1 MKLNKFISK
10 YQTSS
15 KKKAEQYISQGKV
28 KVNKSIVTDIF
39 FEVDKGDKV
48 LLNNKLVNIKI
59 DGYILYN
66 KPKDVDL
73 NHLPEYVINF
83 LKNFYSNNDYK
94 SLNIGKGMSGLVLFY
109 DDINFN
115 FEKRKKF
122 ISVLFDIQFDSELSK
137 DQKDDISKFI
147 NTLDELSEINFI
159 KNNNAAIRI
168 MINNEELL
176 FKELNNYGCDSIDRV
191 LISNLDKFEVPR
203 GKFRELNKIEI
214 LNFKSLSTSPI
225 KTSG

>member
-15 KKKAEQYISQGKV
+15 KKKAEQYINQGKV
-28 KVNKSIVTDIF
+28 KVNTSIVTDIF
-39 FEVDKGDKV
+39 YEVDKGDKV

-73 NHLPEYVINF
+73 NHLPKHVINF

-94 SLNIGKGMSGLVLFY
+94 SLNIRKGISGLVLFY

-137 DQKDDISKFI
+137 DEKDDISKFL

-168 MINNEELL
+168 MINNEGLL
-176 FKELNNYGCDSIDRV
+176 FKELNNYGCNSIDRV

-225 KTSG
+225 KTSS

>member
-39 FEVDKGDKV
+39 FEVDKRDKV

-137 DQKDDISKFI
+137 DQKDNISKFV

-168 MINNEELL
+168 MINNEGLL

>member
-39 FEVDKGDKV
+39 FEVDKEDKV

-137 DQKDDISKFI
+137 DQKDNISKFV

-168 MINNEELL
+168 MINNEGLL

>member
-15 KKKAEQYISQGKV
+15 KKKAEQYINKGKV

-122 ISVLFDIQFDSELSK
+122 ISVLFDIQFDSELNK
-137 DQKDDISKFI
+137 NQKNDISKFV
-147 NTLDELSEINFI
+147 NTLDESSEINFI

-168 MINNEELL
+168 MINNEGLL
-176 FKELNNYGCDSIDRV
+176 LKELNNYGCDSIDRV

>member
-94 SLNIGKGMSGLVLFY
+94 SLNIRKGMSGLVLFY

>member
-39 FEVDKGDKV
+39 FEVDKRDKV

-83 LKNFYSNNDYK
+83 LKNFYSNNHYK

-137 DQKDDISKFI
+137 DQKDNISKFV

-168 MINNEELL
+168 MINNEGLL

>member
-94 SLNIGKGMSGLVLFY
+94 SLNIRKGMSGLVLFY

-137 DQKDDISKFI
+137 DQKDNISKFV

>member
-15 KKKAEQYISQGKV
+15 KKKAEQYINQGKV
-28 KVNKSIVTDIF
+28 KVNTSIITDIF
-39 FEVDKGDKV
+39 YEVSKGDKV

-94 SLNIGKGMSGLVLFY
+94 SLNIGKDISGLVLFY

-137 DQKDDISKFI
+137 DQKDDISKFV

-168 MINNEELL
+168 MINNEGLL
-176 FKELNNYGCDSIDRV
+176 FKELNNYDCDSIDRV
-191 LISNLDKFEVPR
+191 LILNLDKFEVPR

>member
-94 SLNIGKGMSGLVLFY
+94 SLNIGKGISGLVLFY

-137 DQKDDISKFI
+137 DQKDDMSKFV

>member
-94 SLNIGKGMSGLVLFY
+94 SLNIGKGISGLVLFY

-115 FEKRKKF
+115 FEKRKKL

-137 DQKDDISKFI
+137 DQKDDISKFV
-147 NTLDELSEINFI
+147 NTLDESSEINFI

-168 MINNEELL
+168 MINNEGLL
-176 FKELNNYGCDSIDRV
+176 FKKLNNYGCDSIDRV

-225 KTSG
+225 KTSD

>member
-94 SLNIGKGMSGLVLFY
+94 SLNIGKGISGLVLFY

-137 DQKDDISKFI
+137 DQKDNISKFV

>member
-137 DQKDDISKFI
+137 DQKDNISKFV

-214 LNFKSLSTSPI
+214 LNFKSLSTSPV

>member
-137 DQKDDISKFI
+137 DQKDNISKFV

-176 FKELNNYGCDSIDRV
+176 LKELNNYGCDSIDRV

>member
-15 KKKAEQYISQGKV
+15 KKKAEQYINQGKV
-28 KVNKSIVTDIF
+28 KVNTSIVTDIF
-39 FEVDKGDKV
+39 YEVDKGDKV

-73 NHLPEYVINF
+73 NHLPKHVINF

-94 SLNIGKGMSGLVLFY
+94 SLNIRKGISGLVLFY

-137 DQKDDISKFI
+137 DEKDDISKFL

-168 MINNEELL
+168 MINNERLL
-176 FKELNNYGCDSIDRV
+176 FKELNNYGCNSIDRV

-225 KTSG
+225 KTSR

>member
-15 KKKAEQYISQGKV
+15 KKKAEQYINQGKV
-28 KVNKSIVTDIF
+28 KVNTSIITDIF
-39 FEVDKGDKV
+39 YEVSKGDKV
-48 LLNNKLVNIKI
+48 LLNNKLVNIKMF
-59 DGYILYN
+59 GYILYN
-66 KPKDVDL
+66 KPKDVEL
-73 NHLPEYVINF
+73 NQLPNHVINF
-83 LKNFYSNNDYK
+83 LNNFYSNNEYK
-94 SLNIGKGMSGLVLFY
+94 SLSIRKGISGLVLFY
-109 DDINFN
+109 DDNNFN
-115 FEKRKKF
+115 FEKRKKL
-122 ISVLFDIQFDSELSK
+122 ISVLFDIQFDYELSK
-137 DQKDDISKFI
+137 DQKNNLSKFI
-147 NTLDELSEINFI
+147 NTLDESSEVNFI

-168 MINNEELL
+168 MINNEGLL
-176 FKELNNYGCDSIDRV
+176 FKELNNYDCDSIDRV

>member
-39 FEVDKGDKV
+39 YEVDKGDKV

-59 DGYILYN
+59 NGYILYN

-73 NHLPEYVINF
+73 NHLPKHLINF
-83 LKNFYSNNDYK
+83 LNNFYSKNGYK
-94 SLNIGKGMSGLVLFY
+94 SLNIKKGISGLVLFY

-122 ISVLFDIQFDSELSK
+122 ISVLFDIQFDSELNK
-137 DQKDDISKFI
+137 NQKNDISKFV
-147 NTLDELSEINFI
+147 NTLDESSEINFI

-168 MINNEELL
+168 MINNEGLL
-176 FKELNNYGCDSIDRV
+176 LKELNKYGCDSIDRV

>member
-115 FEKRKKF
+115 FEK
-122 ISVLFDIQFDSELSK
+122 E
-137 DQKDDISKFI
+137 
-147 NTLDELSEINFI
+147 
-159 KNNNAAIRI
+159 
-168 MINNEELL
+168 
-176 FKELNNYGCDSIDRV
+176 
-191 LISNLDKFEVPR
+191 
-203 GKFRELNKIEI
+203 KIY
-214 LNFKSLSTSPI
+214 FSSF
-225 KTSG
+225 

>member
-94 SLNIGKGMSGLVLFY
+94 SLNIEKGMSGLVLFY

-137 DQKDDISKFI
+137 DQKDNISKFV

-168 MINNEELL
+168 MINNEGLL

>member
-15 KKKAEQYISQGKV
+15 KKKAEQYINQGKV
-28 KVNKSIVTDIF
+28 KVNTSIVTDIF
-39 FEVDKGDKV
+39 YEVDKGDKV

-73 NHLPEYVINF
+73 NHLPKHVINF

-94 SLNIGKGMSGLVLFY
+94 SLNIRKGISGLVLFY

-137 DQKDDISKFI
+137 DEKDDISKFL

-168 MINNEELL
+168 MINNEGLL

-225 KTSG
+225 KTSR

>member
-10 YQTSS
+10 YQSSS
-15 KKKAEQYISQGKV
+15 KKKAEQYINQGKV

-94 SLNIGKGMSGLVLFY
+94 SLNIGKGISGLVLFY

-137 DQKDDISKFI
+137 DQKDDISKFV

-168 MINNEELL
+168 MINNQGLL

-225 KTSG
+225 KTSD

>member
-137 DQKDDISKFI
+137 DQKDNISKFV

-168 MINNEELL
+168 MINNEGLL
-176 FKELNNYGCDSIDRV
+176 LEELNNYGCDSIDRV

>member
-39 FEVDKGDKV
+39 FEVDKRDKV

-137 DQKDDISKFI
+137 DQKDDISKFV

-168 MINNEELL
+168 MINNEGLL

>member
-39 FEVDKGDKV
+39 FEVDKEDKV

-137 DQKDDISKFI
+137 DQKDDISKFV

-168 MINNEELL
+168 MINNEGLL